1 MHERSQTIEKDGKYI
16 NVYGPHATS
25 GEPGTPLPKKYKFE
39 ADSYDDLPSAIHA
52 ARKRSQAE
60 GRRGIR

>member
-52 ARKRSQAE
+52 GKSVV
-60 GRRGIR
+60 